1 MSDFEI
7 QDEVRPQA
15 RVVSISGEFD
25 IASTDQA
32 RRVLDEAV
40 ADREHVLV
48 VDLTRCEFIDS
59 AGLSTLLAAARP
71 RAAEADVTVA
81 AAPDSELRRM
91 LDLTGISLSL
101 PTFETVDDAAAA
113 ASSPSSG
120 P

>member
-15 RVVSISGEFD
+15 RVVSIIGEFD
-25 IASTDQA
+25 IASAEQA
-32 RRVLDEAV
+32 KRVLDQAV

-59 AGLSTLLAAARP
+59 AGLGTLLAATRR
-71 RAAEADVTVA
+71 RAEEANVAVA

-91 LDLTGISLSL
+91 LDLTGISLTL
-101 PTFETVDDAAAA
+101 PTFESVDAATEAAAA
-113 ASSPSSG
+113 P
-120 P
+120 